1 MPSAP
6 TANISRSKL
15 NEGRGAW
22 RINIC
27 RATSMKTLAIVNRIV
42 ITPSAFVPASYA
54 YFARVGPIEK
64 PRLDIMTSAV
74 PITLWF
80 FSTFKI

>member
-1 MPSAP
+1 
-6 TANISRSKL
+6 
-15 NEGRGAW
+15 
-22 RINIC
+22 
-27 RATSMKTLAIVNRIV
+27 MKTLAIVNRIV

-74 PITLWF
+74 PMTLWF

>member
-1 MPSAP
+1 M
-6 TANISRSKL
+6 NK
-15 NEGRGAW
+15 
-22 RINIC
+22 
-27 RATSMKTLAIVNRIV
+27 LAIVKRIV
-42 ITPSAFVPASYA
+42 ITPSGFVPASYA

-74 PITLWF
+74 PMTLWF

>member
-6 TANISRSKL
+6 TANISRSIR
-15 NEGRGAW
+15 NDGIDSPRVTIW
-22 RINIC
+22 RII
-27 RATSMKTLAIVNRIV
+27 SMNKLAIVKRMV
-42 ITPSAFVPASYA
+42 ITPSGFVPASYA